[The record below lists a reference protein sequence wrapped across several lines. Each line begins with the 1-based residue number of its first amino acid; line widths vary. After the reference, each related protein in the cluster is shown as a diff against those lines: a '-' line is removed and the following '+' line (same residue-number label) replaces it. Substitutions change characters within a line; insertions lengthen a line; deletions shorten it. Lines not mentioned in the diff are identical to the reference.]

1 MSPTQPAAVPTTRM
15 TVDEYWE
22 FVNRP
27 ENADRLFELHKG
39 EVVEMSRPTTL
50 HGIVAGNIG
59 FDLITYARRVRKG
72 FVTVNDAGVVL
83 EEKPGTVV
91 GPDVAY
97 FVGIK
102 RFEDVPP
109 KWAERPPVLAVEV
122 LSPND
127 KQGKVN
133 RKVEDYLHGGVRVVW
148 VVDYEERNVTVIRPD
163 RQLTVVDAGTML
175 TGDPELPGF
184 ACPVDQFFVLPEDD
198 EPTPQP
204 AP

>member
-1 MSPTQPAAVPTTRM
+1 MSSTQPAAVPTTRM

-27 ENADRLFELHKG
+27 ENADRFFELRKG
-39 EVVEMSRPTTL
+39 KVIELSRPTTL
-50 HGIVAGNIG
+50 HGIVAANIG
-59 FDLITYARRVRKG
+59 TDLTNYARKVRKG

-109 KWAERPPVLAVEV
+109 KWSDRPPVLAVEV

-127 KQGKVN
+127 KPGKVT
-133 RKVEDYLHGGVRVVW
+133 RKVDDYLNGGVKVVW
-148 VVDYEERNVTVIRPD
+148 VVDYEERNVTVYRPG
-163 RQLTVVDAGTML
+163 RQHAVVDEDAEVS
-175 TGDPELPGF
+175 GDPELPGF
-184 ACPVDQFFVLPEDD
+184 ACPVDQFFILPEDD
-198 EPTPQP
+198 GADTPP
-204 AP
+204 AA